1 MLHEKTSKKDDYHN
15 LHDIRWLKAKTAKV
29 NPTLC
34 TVYLCSEETYCDQKH
49 QTANIVDPVKIADP
63 QIIHQRHHDHKNN
76 SDAHTDHLF
85 HLITAIRTAD
95 HHDTDY

>member
-1 MLHEKTSKKDDYHN
+1 MLHEKTSKKDDYYN

-85 HLITAIRTAD
+85 HLIIAIRTAD